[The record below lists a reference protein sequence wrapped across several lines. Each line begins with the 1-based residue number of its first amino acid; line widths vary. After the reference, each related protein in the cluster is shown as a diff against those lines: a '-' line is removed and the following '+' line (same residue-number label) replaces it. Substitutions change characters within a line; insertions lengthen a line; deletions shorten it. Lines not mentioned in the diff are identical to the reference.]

1 MEEECLGCDQVL
13 DMPGHNSDVHIQL
26 GMDDDRISE
35 RMASGAPCESAQG
48 SSIDSQL
55 LEEEEA
61 SLIQVISRV
70 LNKEDN

>member
-1 MEEECLGCDQVL
+1 MV
-13 DMPGHNSDVHIQL
+13 DMPCHNSDVHKQL

-35 RMASGAPCESAQG
+35 RMASGAPCEIQSAQG

-61 SLIQVISRV
+61 SLIQVVSRV